1 MIHRRE
7 RSLGEV
13 ACLRVP
19 ELPAA
24 SPSPQSLAQP
34 GTAGGGEESPRDLT
48 RQAPRE
54 GSSRGSEGNQE
65 GELAGVIKP
74 SSSASLLGTVAL
86 LSWAKMM
93 LLWQLQPPRLA
104 TPEPPFTVY
113 KAPAPLE
120 TLSLP
125 PFSGLPINN
134 ISKDNL
140 HVPVPCFTCIHS
152 VKLPVSPRR

>member
-1 MIHRRE
+1 M
-7 RSLGEV
+7 

-24 SPSPQSLAQP
+24 SASPQSLAQP
-34 GTAGGGEESPRDLT
+34 GTTRGVEESPRGLT
-48 RQAPRE
+48 RQVPRE
-54 GSSRGSEGNQE
+54 GRSRGSEGNQE
-65 GELAGVIKP
+65 GELAGVIKTQLSCLTP
-74 SSSASLLGTVAL
+74 WDSGPFVLGQNPAPCG
-86 LSWAKMM
+86 SFNH
-93 LLWQLQPPRLA
+93 PGLA

-113 KAPAPLE
+113 KAPAPPE

-125 PFSGLPINN
+125 PFSGLPIHN

-152 VKLPVSPRR
+152 VKLPISPRR